1 MIDLYGREC
10 DTNGVLRVSLETDL
24 MIVGTGSN
32 LAEFRPFY
40 TERNGPESH
49 SVILPFLDDAG
60 QVMPASLLENAQPT
74 SPYDATAP
82 SRHIT
87 ATSQHITH

>member
-1 MIDLYGREC
+1 MVDLYGREC

-60 QVMPASLLENAQPT
+60 QVIPTSLLG
-74 SPYDATAP
+74 
-82 SRHIT
+82 
-87 ATSQHITH
+87 